1 LNRNN
6 VLAAAVLASFLTP
19 FMASSVNIA
28 LPAISA
34 EFSMSAVTLSWV
46 ALSFLLAAA
55 MFLIPLGRAADLYGR
70 KKIFKYGV
78 AIYTVASLL
87 SAVSPAAPFLIA
99 VRFVQGLGGAMIFG
113 TGMAILTSV
122 FPPGERG
129 RVLGWNVAAVYL
141 GLSLGPVLGG
151 FMIQHFGWRSI
162 FILNV
167 PLGIAAFY
175 ILQWKVKEEWSGLPG
190 TFDFR
195 GSFLYCLSLAALM
208 TGLSELTQP
217 KGKWLA
223 AAGLLL
229 LLLFLF
235 DASRSPHP
243 LLEVNLFRRNMTLT
257 FSSLAA
263 LINYSAT
270 FAVGFLLSLYLQY
283 AKGLS
288 PQAAG
293 AILVAQPVMMMLL
306 SPLAGRLSDRVEP
319 RIVASAGMGLTA
331 LGLFSLIFLTA
342 QTPVAYLA
350 IALLVIGTGL
360 GLFASP
366 NTNAV
371 MSSSK
376 KQYLGVVSATLG
388 TMRLT
393 GQMLSVGIS
402 LLILSF
408 HLGHARITRETVP
421 LFMKS
426 QTVAFAVFAALCA
439 LGVLASLFRG
449 NVRSGEGPTIR

>member
-1 LNRNN
+1 
-6 VLAAAVLASFLTP
+6 
-19 FMASSVNIA
+19 
-28 LPAISA
+28 
-34 EFSMSAVTLSWV
+34 
-46 ALSFLLAAA
+46 
-55 MFLIPLGRAADLYGR
+55 
-70 KKIFKYGV
+70 
-78 AIYTVASLL
+78 
-87 SAVSPAAPFLIA
+87 
-99 VRFVQGLGGAMIFG
+99 
-113 TGMAILTSV
+113 
-122 FPPGERG
+122 
-129 RVLGWNVAAVYL
+129 
-141 GLSLGPVLGG
+141 
-151 FMIQHFGWRSI
+151 
-162 FILNV
+162 
-167 PLGIAAFY
+167 
-175 ILQWKVKEEWSGLPG
+175 
-190 TFDFR
+190 
-195 GSFLYCLSLAALM
+195 
-208 TGLSELTQP
+208 
-217 KGKWLA
+217 
-223 AAGLLL
+223 
-229 LLLFLF
+229 
-235 DASRSPHP
+235 
-243 LLEVNLFRRNMTLT
+243 MTLT